1 MEPKAVRDMIDF
13 ILGGARSGKS
23 AMAERI
29 ATTRAKQVVYIA
41 TAQNRDA
48 EMSARIH
55 HHQTR
60 RPDNWITVEE
70 PVDLD
75 QVLKEYDRQNHLIL
89 VDCLTLWVSNLLCL
103 SDSSVFALKKA
114 ALLEQLRQQQCDL
127 ILVSNETGLGIVPIG
142 DLTRRFVDESGWL
155 HQDIAQIADRVT
167 LVVAGLPQLL
177 KDTQ

>member
-1 MEPKAVRDMIDF
+1 MIDF

-60 RPDNWITVEE
+60 RPDNWITVE
-70 PVDLD
+70 
-75 QVLKEYDRQNHLIL
+75 
-89 VDCLTLWVSNLLCL
+89 
-103 SDSSVFALKKA
+103 
-114 ALLEQLRQQQCDL
+114 
-127 ILVSNETGLGIVPIG
+127 
-142 DLTRRFVDESGWL
+142 
-155 HQDIAQIADRVT
+155 
-167 LVVAGLPQLL
+167 
-177 KDTQ
+177 

>member
-1 MEPKAVRDMIDF
+1 M
-13 ILGGARSGKS
+13 
-23 AMAERI
+23 

-89 VDCLTLWVSNLLCL
+89 VECLTLWVSNLLCL